1 MMGEISHM
9 RTICLLGGT
18 GFVGC
23 HLINHLHRAG
33 NWQIKIITRRTA
45 QHRELLVLPRVTLV
59 AANIYDQTELN
70 EQLAG
75 ADVVVNLI
83 GILNERGSDGSGFAK
98 AHVALT
104 EKIIAAC
111 QTNKIKRLLHMS
123 ALNASATDGK
133 SHYLRTKGEAEDL
146 VHAAEGLNV
155 TSFRPSVI
163 FGEGDS
169 FFKRF
174 AKLLVVPSY
183 MFMLPS
189 GHARFAPVWVND
201 VASAMLQT
209 IDNSDYYGQRYNL
222 CGPKSYTLQE
232 LVEYTAK
239 LMGRKRWVIPLGNKP
254 SYFAAR
260 LMEFIPTKPYS
271 VDNYNSSQIDSVCNQ
286 ENPNHFEQLGIM
298 PHSIEAI
305 MPRYFT
311 AVNLREYYSLFRHK
325 ARRS

>member
-1 MMGEISHM
+1 M

-33 NWQIKIITRRTA
+33 DWQIKVITRRTA

-59 AANIYDQTELN
+59 AANLYDQTELN
-70 EQLAG
+70 EQLADV
-75 ADVVVNLI
+75 DVVINLI
-83 GILNERGSDGSGFAK
+83 GILNERGSDGSGFEK

-104 EKIIAAC
+104 EKIITAC
-111 QTNKIKRLLHMS
+111 QTNKVQRLLHMS
-123 ALNASATDGK
+123 ALNADATQGK
-133 SHYLRTKGEAEDL
+133 SHYLRTKGKAEDL
-146 VHAAEGLNV
+146 VHAAKGIHV
-155 TSFRPSVI
+155 TSFKPSVI

-174 AKLLVVPSY
+174 EQLLVVPSY
-183 MFMLPS
+183 IFMLPS

-201 VASAMLQT
+201 VVSAMLAT
-209 IDNSDYYGQRYNL
+209 IDDPKHYGQHYNL
-222 CGPKSYTLQE
+222 CGPNDYTLQE

-239 LMGRKRWVIPLGNKP
+239 LMGRKRWVIPLGDKP
-254 SYFAAR
+254 SYLAAR
-260 LMEFIPTKPYS
+260 VMEFIPTKPYS
-271 VDNYNSSQIDSVCNQ
+271 VDNYHSSQIDSVCTP
-286 ENPNHFEQLGIM
+286 ENPSHFDKLGIT

-311 AVNLREYYSLFRHK
+311 TAHLRDHYSLFRHK

>member
-1 MMGEISHM
+1 
-9 RTICLLGGT
+9 
-18 GFVGC
+18 
-23 HLINHLHRAG
+23 
-33 NWQIKIITRRTA
+33 
-45 QHRELLVLPRVTLV
+45 
-59 AANIYDQTELN
+59 
-70 EQLAG
+70 
-75 ADVVVNLI
+75 VVNLI

-111 QTNKIKRLLHMS
+111 QVNKINRLLHMS
-123 ALNASATDGK
+123 ALNAEATQGK

-146 VHAAEGLNV
+146 AHAAEGMQV

-174 AKLLVVPSY
+174 AQLLVVPSY

-189 GHARFAPVWVND
+189 GYARFAPVWVND
-201 VASAMLQT
+201 VVSAILQT
-209 IDNSDYYGQRYNL
+209 IDDPQHYGKRYNL
-222 CGPKSYTLQE
+222 CGPHSYTLQE

-239 LMGRKRWVIPLGNKP
+239 LMGRKRWVIPLGDKP

-271 VDNYNSSQIDSVCNQ
+271 VDNYHSSQTDSVCSQ

-311 AVNLREYYSLFRHK
+311 TANLKQHYSLFRNK